1 MIRNRQCA
9 ARTDRLKAT
18 AKEEI
23 MKRAACLTI
32 IACLML
38 GLVCS
43 LPGRALA
50 KDRPVLLKVPVTFST
65 ALPGLGDGILYIAT
79 NVAALSNNKVRMKVY
94 EPGKL
99 VAPFEILDAVSNGK
113 INAGYSVAGYWAG
126 KIPASPLFSAVP
138 FGPEAGEY
146 LAWFYYGNGMKLY
159 QEMYDQAGFNVKV
172 LLAAIIAPETSGW
185 FKEPITSKNQ
195 LKGMRMRFFGLG
207 GATMQRLGVQTSLLP
222 GGEIFPALEKNA
234 IDATEFSM
242 PAIDQRLGFYKVVK
256 YNYFPGWHQQATT
269 CELLINKDAWN
280 AMNDHQKMCLK
291 VIARASVA
299 DSFAHTEAIQGKVI
313 RDNASQRGVKNMY
326 WSDEMLN
333 TFKQAWEDVAKEQ
346 AAKDAFFKKVWDD
359 FSAFHKDYS
368 HWASLGFLPRPAPPR
383 K

>member
-1 MIRNRQCA
+1 MRRGTLMKIFLA
-9 ARTDRLKAT
+9 LFALMFVLTAT
-18 AKEEI
+18 PAMAAKE
-23 MKRAACLTI
+23 K
-32 IACLML
+32 
-38 GLVCS
+38 
-43 LPGRALA
+43 
-50 KDRPVLLKVPVTFST
+50 PVLLKVPVTFST
-65 ALPGLGDGILYIAT
+65 ALPGLGDGILYI
-79 NVAALSNNKVRMKVY
+79 SNNIAELSGNTVRMKVY
-94 EPGKL
+94 EPKKL
-99 VAPFEILDAVSNGK
+99 IAPFEILDSVSKGK

-185 FKEPITSKNQ
+185 FQKPITDKAQ
-195 LKGMRMRFFGLG
+195 LEGMRMRFFGLG
-207 GATMQRLGVQTSLLP
+207 GAAMQKLGVQTSLLP

-269 CELLINKDAWN
+269 CELLINKDTWN
-280 AMNDHQKMCLK
+280 KLSDHQKKCLEVTAK
-291 VIARASVA
+291 ASVA

-313 RDNASQRGVKNMY
+313 RENASKRGVKNMY
-326 WSDEMLN
+326 WSKEMLQ

-359 FSAFHKDYS
+359 FSAFHKDYAY
-368 HWASLGFLPRPAPPR
+368 WASLGFLPRPEPP